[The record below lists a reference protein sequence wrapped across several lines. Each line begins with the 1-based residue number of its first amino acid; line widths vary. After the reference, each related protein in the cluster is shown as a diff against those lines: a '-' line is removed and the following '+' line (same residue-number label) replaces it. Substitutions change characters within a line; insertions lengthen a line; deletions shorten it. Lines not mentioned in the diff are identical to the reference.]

1 MKRRRDGLYRRGAGI
16 FCFRWKDKRGR
27 WREKSTGERGRIE
40 ALSFKTDWDDRNKE
54 GSLPADKASWT
65 VAQACARWVEQHAVR
80 LTSLKAKSNEQSYL
94 RQLLKRLGSKK
105 LKAITLDD
113 LRDYQTTRREEVRE
127 RPVNLELGI
136 LVRVLK
142 ENHLWRGDLA
152 DVTSGYKRLSEPE
165 SEVGEA
171 LSEEALLHLE
181 ITASKNA
188 DWEVAYC
195 AEVLAANTG
204 MRGGEIKK
212 LRIGMVDLSAR
223 RIRIT
228 RNSTKT
234 DAGARWVELNA
245 CALSAAS
252 RLYQRAQLLGAS
264 TSDHFLLPADL
275 SRHTKAGDP
284 LKGGRGFDPTRHQ
297 MSWDSAW
304 RNLRKAAGLDKLR
317 FHSMRHTFITR
328 LAEIG
333 VPLEVTQAAVGH
345 MSAAITRHYR
355 HISDNVARA
364 AVEKLDA
371 IRKAPRFVD
380 VLVDV
385 TERAK
390 PNLLN

>member
-1 MKRRRDGLYRRGAGI
+1 MKRRRDGLYKRAGV
-16 FCFRWKDKRGR
+16 FGFRYKDKQGQ
-27 WREKSTGERGRIE
+27 WREKSTGATDRAE
-40 ALSFKTDWDDRNKE
+40 ALSFKKKWDEDNENYR
-54 GSLPADKASWT
+54 LPSDKARWS
-65 VAQACARWVEQHAVR
+65 VAQACTRWVEQHAVR
-80 LTSLKAKSNEQSYL
+80 LTSAKARKNEQSYL
-94 RQLLKRLGSKK
+94 RQLLRRLGSKK
-105 LKAITLDD
+105 LIAVTLDD
-113 LRDYQTTRREEVRE
+113 LRDYQTQRRQEVME
-127 RPVNLELGI
+127 RPINLELGI

-152 DVTSGYKRLSEPE
+152 DVASGYKRLSEPE

-181 ITASKNA
+181 TTASRNA

-195 AEVLAANTG
+195 AELLAANTG

-212 LRIGMVDLSAR
+212 LRMGMVDLGAR

-228 RNSTKT
+228 RKSTKT

-264 TSDHFLLPADL
+264 TADHFLLPADL
-275 SRHTKAGDP
+275 SRHTKSTDP
-284 LKGGRGFDPTRHQ
+284 LKGRRGFDPTMHQ

-371 IRKAPRFVD
+371 IRKVPHFVD
-380 VLVDV
+380 VFVDIPEEPK
-385 TERAK
+385 TK
-390 PNLLN
+390 LLN

>member
-1 MKRRRDGLYRRGAGI
+1 V
-16 FCFRWKDKRGR
+16 
-27 WREKSTGERGRIE
+27 
-40 ALSFKTDWDDRNKE
+40 
-54 GSLPADKASWT
+54 AD
-65 VAQACARWVEQHAVR
+65 
-80 LTSLKAKSNEQSYL
+80 
-94 RQLLKRLGSKK
+94 
-105 LKAITLDD
+105 I
-113 LRDYQTTRREEVRE
+113 
-127 RPVNLELGI
+127 
-136 LVRVLK
+136 
-142 ENHLWRGDLA
+142 
-152 DVTSGYKRLSEPE
+152 TSGYKRLSGPE

-171 LSEEALLHLE
+171 LSEQNLLHLE
-181 ITASKNA
+181 TIASSNG

-212 LRIGMVDLSAR
+212 LRIGMVDLVAR

-228 RNSTKT
+228 RKSTKT
-234 DAGARWVELNA
+234 DAGARWVELNQ
-245 CALSAAS
+245 CAFPAVY

-264 TSDHFLLPADL
+264 SPEHYLLPADL
-275 SRHTKAGDP
+275 SRHTKSSDP
-284 LKGGRGFDPTRHQ
+284 LKGRRGFDPTKHQ
-297 MSWDSAW
+297 MSWDTAW
-304 RNLRKAAGLDKLR
+304 RNLRKAAGFWTLR

-345 MSAAITRHYR
+345 MSSAITTHYR

-385 TERAK
+385 PEAPTPK
-390 PNLLN
+390 LLN